1 MGNVVHAEFSTTIAG
16 VIQTQINQ
24 LNDPEG
30 YTPAEVTYTVDESE
44 HSLTLTLYIVTVKT
58 KHLSYADRTAVEVYL
73 RTFANVFKCE
83 YADALYI
90 HKEVMKAFI
99 GKERPSH
106 SVNRVR
112 EGYVAIYKNNDFVVF
127 ISDTPYN

>member
-16 VIQTQINQ
+16 VIRTQINQ

-30 YTPAEVTYTVDESE
+30 YTPLEVTYTVDEGK

-58 KHLSYADRTAVEVYL
+58 KHLSYTDRTAVEVYL

-83 YADALYI
+83 YVDAFYI

-112 EGYVAIYKNNDFVVF
+112 EGYVAVYKNSDFVVF
-127 ISDTPYN
+127 ISDSPYT